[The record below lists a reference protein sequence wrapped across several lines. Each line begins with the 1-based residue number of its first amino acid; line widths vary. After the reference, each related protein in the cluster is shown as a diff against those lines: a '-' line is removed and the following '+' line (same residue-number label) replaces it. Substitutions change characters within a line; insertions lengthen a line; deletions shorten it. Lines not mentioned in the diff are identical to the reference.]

1 MTIGMLGG
9 IMGPMTAADALVA
22 ALKSG
27 SNPFSFII
35 GMRKEPMA
43 EQSATADPETPA
55 KNMLVTILTW
65 ASPPFNRP
73 TIISANP
80 INLSVILAAFI
91 KSPAKIKN
99 GMAMNGKTST
109 PVNMRCAMIPRE
121 MPLAKDRKTSEDT
134 PKQKAI
140 GTPDIKQ
147 KKKTAA
153 AVSISIS
160 PI

>member
-1 MTIGMLGG
+1 MLGG
-9 IMGPMTAADALVA
+9 IMGPMTAADEVTA
-22 ALKSG
+22 ALKSE

-55 KNMLVTILTW
+55 KNMFVTIFTW
-65 ASPPFNRP
+65 ASPPFKRP
-73 TIISANP
+73 TIISANAT
-80 INLSVILAAFI
+80 NLSVIFAAFI
-91 KSPAKIKN
+91 KSPARIKK

-109 PVNMRCAMIPRE
+109 PVNMRCAIIPKDI
-121 MPLAKDRKTSEDT
+121 PLVKDRKTREDT
-134 PKQKAI
+134 PREKAI

-147 KKKTAA
+147 STKTTAV
-153 AVSISIS
+153 VSISIS